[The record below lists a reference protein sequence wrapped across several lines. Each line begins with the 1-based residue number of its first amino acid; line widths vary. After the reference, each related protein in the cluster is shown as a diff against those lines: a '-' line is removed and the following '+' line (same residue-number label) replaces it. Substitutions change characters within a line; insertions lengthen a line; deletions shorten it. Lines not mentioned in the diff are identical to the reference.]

1 MRLGRPR
8 VVAQSRGEVPK
19 EPTKWFDLRP
29 TGSFDHD
36 GVSVRVTVVR
46 KAHIDV
52 GSGLRPEHLGRLSEL
67 ARRLRAVDTVE
78 IVGDTDKAA
87 NDALALLDMAWSLDK

>member
-1 MRLGRPR
+1 MPLWRPR
-8 VVAQSRGEVPK
+8 VLANSRRETAK
-19 EPTKWFDLRP
+19 QPTKWFDLRP
-29 TGSFDHD
+29 RRSFDHD
-36 GVSVRVTVVR
+36 GVSVRVITVR

-67 ARRLRAVDTVE
+67 ARRVREFDTVE

-87 NDALALLDMAWSLDK
+87 HDALALLDMAWSLEE